1 MKAGLKQNFHFSLD
15 SLTYFDPENCEQ
27 SYNLQAIQEPHPP
40 CLMEPYPGG
49 LGAPVTDE
57 PCGWPPPPMY
67 PAPSKVCLYLSLLS
81 AASIL
86 GSRCHLMPPYWGPTN
101 PQPQLLCSSKVENTL
116 KFTRDLSSLLG
127 LFLLRKGKS
136 ERKLELGRRGKKFME
151 IWIGSNFQ
159 ASGARGWGNQLLG
172 RKKRRKTSQK
182 RLSIGLET
190 ESVKSMSIVHFILM
204 DFIFAIL
211 DVTLASPWC
220 ASISILMNIL
230 MERRRMAFFV
240 PFLERLHQQPL
251 PRF

>member
-1 MKAGLKQNFHFSLD
+1 
-15 SLTYFDPENCEQ
+15 
-27 SYNLQAIQEPHPP
+27 
-40 CLMEPYPGG
+40 
-49 LGAPVTDE
+49 
-57 PCGWPPPPMY
+57 
-67 PAPSKVCLYLSLLS
+67 
-81 AASIL
+81 
-86 GSRCHLMPPYWGPTN
+86 MPPYWGPTN
-101 PQPQLLCSSKVENTL
+101 PQPQLLCSSKVINTL

-172 RKKRRKTSQK
+172 RNRRRKTSQK
-182 RLSIGLET
+182 CILIGLET

-230 MERRRMAFFV
+230 MARRRMAFFV